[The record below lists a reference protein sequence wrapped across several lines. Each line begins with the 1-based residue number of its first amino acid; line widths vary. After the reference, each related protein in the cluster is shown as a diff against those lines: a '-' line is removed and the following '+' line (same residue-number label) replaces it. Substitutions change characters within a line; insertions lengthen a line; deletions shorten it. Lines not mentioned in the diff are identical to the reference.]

1 MNAGKAISES
11 KRPKPDKYW
20 FWIRN
25 GLISQAREHSGETV
39 MSAQSSTQKAQLNI
53 GLMDFEPLR
62 VAGFES
68 VCEPLSHV
76 KVIRTT
82 LQQALDG
89 AQLDMMI
96 LGLQSPVESFNLL
109 ARIKTSRPQLKMIVM
124 GAESDE
130 ETIINAIAA
139 GAKGYLEERATPEQV
154 ILCIDVVASGSIWAP
169 RKVLSAFVDRMLNP
183 EDSKPVRRHNLSFTK
198 REEEVLNLLR
208 AARSNREIA
217 ATMGIEERTVKSYI
231 ANLIRKVGVEN
242 RIALSV
248 RAATWDKD

>member
-1 MNAGKAISES
+1 MM
-11 KRPKPDKYW
+11 
-20 FWIRN
+20 
-25 GLISQAREHSGETV
+25 SGQG
-39 MSAQSSTQKAQLNI
+39 SIQKARLNI

-76 KVIRTT
+76 MAVGTT
-82 LQQALDG
+82 LQEVLNG
-89 AQLDMMI
+89 ADLDMVI
-96 LGLQSPVESFNLL
+96 LGLQTPLESLNML
-109 ARIKTSRPQLKMIVM
+109 ARIKSSRPQLKMIVM
-124 GAESDE
+124 GADSDE
-130 ETIINAIAA
+130 ESIINAIAA
-139 GAKGYLEERATPEQV
+139 GAKGFLEQRATPEQV
-154 ILCIDVVASGSIWAP
+154 VMCIDVVASGSIWAP

-183 EDSKPVRRHNLSFTK
+183 GDSKPVRRQNLTFTK

-217 ATMGIEERTVKSYI
+217 TTMGIEERTVKSYI

-248 RAATWDKD
+248 RAAMWDKD